1 MIGYEIMLG
10 NLGANILLVILKD
23 IETFRSPWL

>member
-10 NLGANILLVILKD
+10 NLGENILLVILKD